1 MATPGTA
8 PPINALV
15 PGNGHLIVAH
25 CIASAPFRAASAAAL
40 SAAFRARSAARTHNS
55 RWQPPDLTPPHH
67 PADTFDSAPAD
78 ANSRRRSRRRGSAVA
93 SHLDAGHARATGPQ
107 LRSFNIRHTCR
118 PSAASRWPSVR
129 RFGCGW
135 SSSCWLPVSVD
146 PSAGFHPLTVPL
158 TRR

>member
-1 MATPGTA
+1 LATPGTA

-25 CIASAPFRAASAAAL
+25 CIASVPFRAASGAAL

-55 RWQPPDLTPPHH
+55 RWQPPDPPPWPPGRHLRLG
-67 PADTFDSAPAD
+67 T
-78 ANSRRRSRRRGSAVA
+78 SRRQQPPQQPTTSTRKRRGLPFGCWTRA
-93 SHLDAGHARATGPQ
+93 ARATGPQ

-118 PSAASRWPSVR
+118 PSAAAPWPSVR

-135 SSSCWLPVSVD
+135 PSSCSLPVSE
-146 PSAGFHPLTVPL
+146 SIHPPDSI
-158 TRR
+158 R